1 AAACL
6 LALGSGS
13 PAAADTTA
21 TVTGTQP
28 DWATPGNDEGDQ
40 PGATRM
46 AFSVWLG
53 WRDQDSLAQ
62 LLADQQNPAS
72 RSYRHWLSPSDF
84 RARFAPDQGEVDAI
98 ERWLQSQGFDVLSVP
113 RNRLFVTAGGTVCQV
128 ESAFGV
134 NEGIYRLDGAM
145 SLARPRSDPPGPPPI
160 GKSVGPCSR
169 WWAEKQSDRYPN
181 PIDPG
186 RPLPWI

>member
-1 AAACL
+1 MRSHGGSLGVLRGLLVVAAACL

-21 TVTGTQP
+21 TVAGTQP

-72 RSYRHWLSPSDF
+72 RQLPALAVAVRLP
-84 RARFAPDQGEVDAI
+84 RPFAPDQGEVDAM
-98 ERWLQSQGFDVLSVP
+98 RSWLQSQGFDVLSVP
-113 RNRLFVTAGGTVCQV
+113 RNRLFVTAGGH
-128 ESAFGV
+128 GV
-134 NEGIYRLDGAM
+134 PGRARVRGRRETYRLDGKLVAAP
-145 SLARPRSDPPGPPPI
+145 SNDPHI
-160 GKSVGPCSR
+160 
-169 WWAEKQSDRYPN
+169 
-181 PIDPG
+181 PG
-186 RPLPWI
+186 RWPAR